1 MELEKLSFNHFFNC
15 IVEFVICLI
24 CRDFRIF
31 GFDGICALEQESC
44 LACLDHAEVVVAVTA
59 GDGVISDRLQSFDG
73 CLFGF
78 FAAHLEIGDF
88 TVICDNKGIA
98 EDCRIAEF
106 LHQRTC
112 KLREGITDDD
122 YLC

>member
-73 CLFGF
+73 CVFGF

-106 LHQRTC
+106 LHQRDLQTE
-112 KLREGITDDD
+112 RR
-122 YLC
+122 YH

>member
-1 MELEKLSFNHFFNC
+1 MVEKLSFNHFSDRV
-15 IVEFVICLI
+15 VEFIICFV

-31 GFDGICALEQESC
+31 GFDGICALEQESG

-59 GDGVISDRLQSFDG
+59 GDCVISDRLQGFDG
-73 CLFGF
+73 CVFGF
-78 FAAHLEIGDF
+78 FTAHPEICDL
-88 TVICDNKGIA
+88 TVICDNKGVA

-106 LHQRTC
+106 FHKRAC

-122 YLC
+122 YLS